1 MRRYR
6 IAVALGIISVVL
18 LSLAFILFQASA
30 GELERSRGRLS
41 AIRGESAQL
50 REYHIKIGAIKTQSA
65 QLKFLSREKSINLDY
80 EIELGGNDLSVLMDE
95 MTKSYSGM
103 IVFLEEA
110 AIESREGGITVR
122 VKGFKPGGG
131 NQP

>member
-6 IAVALGIISVVL
+6 IAVTAGIISAVL
-18 LSLAFILFQASA
+18 LSLAFILYQASA

-65 QLKFLSREKSINLDY
+65 QLKFLSRERSINLDY
-80 EIELGGNDLSVLMDE
+80 EIELTGNNLAALMDE
-95 MTKSYSGM
+95 ITKSYSGM
-103 IVFLEEA
+103 IVFLDEA
-110 AIESREGGITVR
+110 AIESAEGGITVR
-122 VKGFKPGGG
+122 IKGFKLGGAV
-131 NQP
+131 QP